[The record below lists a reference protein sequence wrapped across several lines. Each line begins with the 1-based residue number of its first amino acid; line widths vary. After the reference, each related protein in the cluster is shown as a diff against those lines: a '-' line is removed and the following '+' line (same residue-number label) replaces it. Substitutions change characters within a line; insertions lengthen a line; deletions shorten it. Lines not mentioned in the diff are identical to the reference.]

1 MKLADNSLGRA
12 GKSGSALPAQPML
25 LAIGKLL
32 HAHGVHGEMLMEVYT
47 HFPERLVPGVVL
59 YLDPPG
65 EPLRLVKRRHHNA
78 GLLVTFEGYTTP
90 EAVAQFRNQ
99 LLYVHADDRP
109 PLPQGEYYHHQ
120 LLDLRVNDEAGEPIG
135 VVTEILETGASDVL
149 VVRPASGSEV
159 LIPIVDTFV
168 REVDL
173 EKKTITVR
181 LIPGM
186 LTEET

>member
-1 MKLADNSLGRA
+1 MRLADPGSGLA
-12 GKSGSALPAQPML
+12 QQSGSAQPAQPML
-25 LAIGKLL
+25 LAVGKLL
-32 HAHGVHGEMLMEVYT
+32 HPHGVHGEMLMEVYT
-47 HFPERLVPGVVL
+47 DFPERLVAGVVL
-59 YLDPPG
+59 YLDQPG
-65 EPLRLVKRRHHNA
+65 ESLRLVKRRHHNA

-99 LLYVHADDRP
+99 LLYVHADDLP
-109 PLPQGEYYHHQ
+109 SLPQGEYYHHQ
-120 LLDLRVNDEAGEPIG
+120 LLDLSVNDEAGEPIG
-135 VVTEILETGASDVL
+135 VVTEIIETGASDVL

-159 LIPIVDTFV
+159 LIPVVDTFV

-186 LTEET
+186 LAEET